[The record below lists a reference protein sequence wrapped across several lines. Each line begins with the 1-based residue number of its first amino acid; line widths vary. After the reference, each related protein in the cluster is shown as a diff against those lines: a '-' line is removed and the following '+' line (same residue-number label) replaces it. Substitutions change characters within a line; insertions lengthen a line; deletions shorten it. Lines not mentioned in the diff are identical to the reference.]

1 MVVEGW
7 LPATIKL
14 PALERET
21 IVVTVGNGIAD
32 LPHSFTMRQPDP
44 CGLAIRWFM
53 LRVIGRTSVIE
64 SESVNTAILHLYKVN
79 DLAGFFKLNKNF
91 FSERSHEQPVSHDTK
106 DREHYRRYVEGQN
119 VFHPDEQPKILV
131 LIHAYS
137 IPYIAI
143 YRSRFLVPYVY
154 QLELCPTRIKLLKEG
169 LIKILGLLLKLGLP

>member
-1 MVVEGW
+1 MV
-7 LPATIKL
+7 LMIPMLKSK
-14 PALERET
+14 
-21 IVVTVGNGIAD
+21 AD
-32 LPHSFTMRQPDP
+32 LCHSLSVSLPNP
-44 CGLAIRWFM
+44 GGLAIRWFM

-154 QLELCPTRIKLLKEG
+154 QLELCPRREYFIR
-169 LIKILGLLLKLGLP
+169 GLLLKLGLLVK

>member
-1 MVVEGW
+1 VVVEGW
-7 LPATIKL
+7 LPAAIKL
-14 PALERET
+14 PSLERET

-44 CGLAIRWFM
+44 GGLAIRWFM
-53 LRVIGRTSVIE
+53 LRVIGRTSEIE

-79 DLAGFFKLNKNF
+79 NLAGFFKLKKNF

-106 DREHYRRYVEGQN
+106 DREHHRRYVEGQN

-169 LIKILGLLLKLGLP
+169 LIKILGLLVK